1 MSSTLSRFRRERGIS
16 LETLLW
22 KRASS
27 CVEGRI
33 SWFFSSC
40 GGKLGVP
47 FKLRRGPQ
55 GPAHVSSEKSGLFSS
70 CEGHIGIPLE
80 SLLANRAM
88 SRVQSGNSVF
98 LSGCDRDLGLP
109 IKVQLGNQASSGV
122 EACNSA
128 FLSSCQRA
136 VRPSVEFRW
145 GIWVFQ
151 EVSHGR
157 QTSHLVRGYSMF
169 HWKWCKGIRTYL
181 ERKGNSVS
189 FFLAA
194 GSVGFHSR
202 FKW

>member
-22 KRASS
+22 KRAS
-27 CVEGRI
+27 CRVEGRI
-33 SWFFSSC
+33 PWFFSSC

-98 LSGCDRDLGLP
+98 LSGGDRDLGLF
-109 IKVQLGNQASSGV
+109 IKVQLGSQTSSGV
-122 EACNSA
+122 EARNSA
-128 FLSSCQRA
+128 FLSRCPRCVRAPVKLWLAIWAFSKGSSWKTGLPSCCEGILGVLFEQLQGNQDLSRA
-136 VRPSVEFRW
+136 EGALGVLFP
-145 GIWVFQ
+145 
-151 EVSHGR
+151 
-157 QTSHLVRGYSMF
+157 
-169 HWKWCKGIRTYL
+169 
-181 ERKGNSVS
+181 
-189 FFLAA
+189 
-194 GSVGFHSR
+194 
-202 FKW
+202 